1 MKSRLLALALLAGMA
16 AVPEPPGFRLNEYNA
31 PVPDSLRGATVLHG
45 GALPAF
51 IATAHPVLIDVLPAP
66 RRPDGMAAGMPWLPL
81 PHQNIPGSVWLPDVG
96 RGEIDT
102 TLAAFFAAR
111 LAALTAR
118 DFAKPL
124 VFYCRASCWMSWN
137 AAKRAFSLGYTRVI
151 WYPDGVEGWQQ
162 TGRKL
167 TPANPPETPPPAK

>member
-1 MKSRLLALALLAGMA
+1 VKSRLLALALLAGMA

-45 GALPAF
+45 DALPAF

-81 PHQNIPGSVWLPDVG
+81 PHQNIPGSVWLPD
-96 RGEIDT
+96 
-102 TLAAFFAAR
+102 AR

-137 AAKRAFSLGYTRVI
+137 AAKRAVSLGYTRVI